1 MRAAAAAVCIA
12 ALTAAGA
19 APSPAA
25 QSRCPRGLLALPRNA
40 IAPSSAAALRA
51 VPRREDPQVTG
62 AMFAMHDQNRGPIAR
77 HQCGTAVWR
86 RTVVVYV
93 LRRAYLPAI
102 SASSGVYFVG
112 RFRGGYRV
120 WQVAH

>member
-1 MRAAAAAVCIA
+1 MRAAAAALCIA
-12 ALTAAGA
+12 ALAATGA
-19 APSPAA
+19 APSPAS

-62 AMFAMHDQNRGPIAR
+62 AVFAVHDQNRGAIAR
-77 HQCGTAVWR
+77 RECGHTVWR

-93 LRRAYLPAI
+93 LRRAYLPAV